1 MSAVYTRR
9 NHNNKRK
16 DGPGVRGSAM
26 ASIVDAA
33 FDDAKTASDALA
45 TAEGRGGKKRRNAKD
60 IKTKEEVK
68 KKEEKEPEETKEEAK
83 DNNKKK
89 KNMKIASSSTIISNK
104 KKTKEDENEKEL
116 EETVDAF
123 MANILEY
130 EDAGVAEELAARLVN
145 RIILQFPGVS
155 ANLNSWIN

>member
-9 NHNNKRK
+9 DNNKRK

-33 FDDAKTASDALA
+33 FDEAKTASDALA
-45 TAEGRGGKKRRNAKD
+45 AAEGRGGKRRHKAKD
-60 IKTKEEVK
+60 IQTKEKIKK
-68 KKEEKEPEETKEEAK
+68 KKEEEEEEPEETKE
-83 DNNKKK
+83 NKKK
-89 KNMKIASSSTIISNK
+89 NAPIKNDPITSK
-104 KKTKEDENEKEL
+104 KKTKEDEKEL